1 MISCKNEIV
10 VKQNVEKPKLAKTT
24 TKTLRHIN
32 QSEIIENQIFK
43 NCSAKSIP
51 ITDSTNFD
59 NHKYS
64 KLLNTNEQKFL
75 KLAIIRTDP
84 NETAE
89 KISLNYILNL
99 SKKYKTV
106 IVTKYLGDHE
116 MFTYLINYNN
126 NYEILGFT
134 QIAYDEIAE
143 SWGRMT
149 SNITQKNILVTD
161 FNYAI
166 EPVEIVELKYQI
178 ENSGIITK
186 IK

>member
-1 MISCKNEIV
+1 M
-10 VKQNVEKPKLAKTT
+10 
-24 TKTLRHIN
+24 
-32 QSEIIENQIFK
+32 
-43 NCSAKSIP
+43 
-51 ITDSTNFD
+51 
-59 NHKYS
+59 
-64 KLLNTNEQKFL
+64 
-75 KLAIIRTDP
+75 
-84 NETAE
+84 
-89 KISLNYILNL
+89 NL

-126 NYEILGFT
+126 KYEILGFT

-149 SNITQKNILVTD
+149 SKISQKYIIVTD
-161 FNYAI
+161 LNYAI

-178 ENSGIITK
+178 ENSGIIK